1 MADLYGGLGV
11 VFALAIGAMKRL
23 PLLAIPLILIYT
35 LAAGCYRHSPSEPD
49 ERDSLSLSS
58 MTPSS
63 GARLTPG
70 VPVTFTAVVNFDLR
84 SSGILSSDGG
94 TIVMDIEDQRGND
107 LDTEV
112 RKRVESGRGSA
123 SLSDRILVPASGVS
137 QIKVIVT
144 LIPDAVFA
152 SEESLVA
159 GTYPVG
165 R

>member
-1 MADLYGGLGV
+1 MNL
-11 VFALAIGAMKRL
+11 FPL
-23 PLLAIPLILIYT
+23 PASPLILFPPW
-35 LAAGCYRHSPSEPD
+35 AAGCCRPPPPDPD
-49 ERDSLSLSS
+49 EGASPSLSS
-58 MTPSS
+58 VTPAR

-123 SLSDRILVPASGVS
+123 SLSDRILVPASVVS
-137 QIKVIVT
+137 QLSVIVT
-144 LIPDAVFA
+144 P
-152 SEESLVA
+152 
-159 GTYPVG
+159 TP
-165 R
+165 